1 MYCMVVTLHVTLV
14 NTNNAVHNQW
24 KCYIN
29 VACNMDVLRVLL
41 IYLHS
46 PSGTVRRWESCI
58 YVTGYWKTDHVRTFG
73 QLLFIGPANS
83 HTHTLPVH
91 CCINGLSWLVC
102 FSRHGFADHVK
113 SRLRQW
119 DPWRALDGRYGSDIH
134 PCIGETSLKALQ
146 LCLGLW
152 LALLGHIATPNGPI
166 GGLTH
171 LRLPTRPLHL
181 PHPLPPTPLYMQSV
195 ILQQLWKKVA
205 QNPAVLASYYR

>member
-1 MYCMVVTLHVTLV
+1 MSSILNTYFLTWILV
-14 NTNNAVHNQW
+14 
-24 KCYIN
+24 
-29 VACNMDVLRVLL
+29 
-41 IYLHS
+41 
-46 PSGTVRRWESCI
+46 

-119 DPWRALDGRYGSDIH
+119 DPWRALGGRHGSGIH
-134 PCIGETSLKALQ
+134 PCIGETSLKAHQ
-146 LCLGLW
+146 SCLDLW
-152 LALLGHIATPNGPI
+152 PALLGHIATPNGPV
-166 GGLTH
+166 GAFN
-171 LRLPTRPLHL
+171 PP
-181 PHPLPPTPLYMQSV
+181 PASHPPPPPTPPTHPLIHAICDITV
-195 ILQQLWKKVA
+195 VVKKVA